1 MKKTTLISLILAA
14 TTLTVLPSLQVEA
27 QPYGQG
33 IYNANVPYGD
43 QTSLSIATNGN
54 VSIPIMPVSGGT
66 LATGT
71 STVTVT
77 STDVVGYKL
86 YVRALTNTNLNNLGA
101 LLPASA
107 NGAPAP
113 LTTNT
118 WGYNTDATANFVG
131 MGLVDTLIRTM
142 TVPASAGD
150 ITTLTYGINVDLAKP
165 AGNYIST
172 VIYTAV
178 PSTD

>member
-1 MKKTTLISLILAA
+1 MKKTTYILAIA
-14 TTLTVLPSLQVEA
+14 LLLTIIVPSFVAQA
-27 QPYGQG
+27 QPYGKG
-33 IYNANVPYGD
+33 IYNANVPYGT
-43 QTSLSIATNGN
+43 QTALSISTNGN
-54 VSIPIMPVSGGT
+54 VSIPITPVSSGA

-113 LTTNT
+113 LATNT

-131 MGLVDTLIRTM
+131 MELADTLIRTLNA
-142 TVPASAGD
+142 PASTGD
-150 ITTLTYGINVDLAKP
+150 VTTLTYGIRVDLAKP
-165 AGNYIST
+165 AGKYINT